1 MRLTNRANLPQS
13 LVNAVNNDN
22 YSRGQSD
29 ISVTQ
34 LIDSPLVRTL
44 RKEHRDEI
52 EEDVS
57 DRIWALFG
65 QVVHTILER
74 ANTTGMVEQRL
85 YATVDGHKLSGQF
98 DHLENGGLTDWKLT
112 SVWAVVYGKTEW
124 GKQLNVLAYLCRLKG
139 LEVKQLQIVAM
150 MRDWQ
155 KSKVEAEG
163 NYPKTQVITIP
174 IEMWQP
180 ERQEEYI
187 KERLAAHYSNL
198 PFCSDEERW
207 KKDDTWA
214 VMKKGRKS
222 ALRLLA
228 TNEEAIDWCKSN
240 KYEIGK
246 DGIYFETREGEYRR
260 CENYCNVKQW
270 CPLYAKIED
279 KDKNLSTM
287 PEK

>member
-1 MRLTNRANLPQS
+1 MKLTNKAGLPQA
-13 LVNAVNNDN
+13 LVNAVNNDG

-85 YATVDGHKLSGQF
+85 YATVDGKTISGQF
-98 DHLENGGLTDWKLT
+98 DHLENGILTDWKLT
-112 SVWAVVYGKTEW
+112 SVWAVVYGRSEW
-124 GKQLNVLAYLCRLKG
+124 GRQLNVLAYLCRLKG
-139 LEVKQLQIVAM
+139 LEVKQLQIIAM

-155 KSKVEAEG
+155 KSKVEPEG
-163 NYPKTQVITIP
+163 NYPQTQVITIP
-174 IEMWQP
+174 IDMWTP

-187 KERLAAHYSNL
+187 KECLAAHFNDAVN
-198 PFCSDEERW
+198 CSDEQRW
-207 KKDDTWA
+207 KKEDTFA

-222 ALRLLA
+222 ALRVLVSEPEA
-228 TNEEAIDWCKSN
+228 TEWKEANGGD
-240 KYEIGK
+240 EIVKRPGS
-246 DGIYFETREGEYRR
+246 FTR
-260 CENYCNVKQW
+260 CESYCNVRQW
-270 CPLYAKIED
+270 CPNYGTSITKGTAK
-279 KDKNLSTM
+279 
-287 PEK
+287 

>member
-1 MRLTNRANLPQS
+1 MKLTNRADLPQAMI
-13 LVNAVNNDN
+13 NAVSNDG
-22 YSRGQSD
+22 YRQTDG
-29 ISVTQ
+29 ISVTR
-34 LIDSPLVRTL
+34 LIDSPLVRHL
-44 RKEHRDEI
+44 RNLHHDDI

-85 YATVDGHKLSGQF
+85 YATVEGKTISGQF
-98 DHLENGGLTDWKLT
+98 DHLENGILTDWKLT
-112 SVWAVVYGKTEW
+112 SVWSVVYGKTEW

-139 LEVKQLQIVAM
+139 LEVRQLQIIAM

-187 KERLAAHYSNL
+187 KERLVAHYSYQ
-198 PFCSDEERW
+198 PSCSDEERW

-222 ALRLLA
+222 ALRVLA
-228 TNEEAIDWCKSN
+228 SEPEAVEWKEANGGDDIVKRPGS
-240 KYEIGK
+240 
-246 DGIYFETREGEYRR
+246 FTR
-260 CENYCNVKQW
+260 CESYCNVRQW
-270 CPLYAKIED
+270 CPNYQETL
-279 KDKNLSTM
+279 
-287 PEK
+287 